1 MAAVNYT
8 VRLDES
14 DKKLAEQVF
23 NELGLT
29 LAAGLNV
36 YIKAVARK
44 RRIPYELALND
55 ADRISASLRATIT
68 SDEKTKSFQAISGI
82 LAGYE
87 VDLDKE
93 REERI
98 LNQ

>member
-8 VRLDES
+8 VRLDET

-36 YIKAVARK
+36 YIKTVARK
-44 RRIPYELALND
+44 RRIPFDLALND
-55 ADRISASLRATIT
+55 AERLSTPPLIVVTP
-68 SDEKTKSFQAISGI
+68 DEKMRSFQALNGL

-87 VDLDKE
+87 VDLNKE

-98 LNQ
+98 LG

>member
-8 VRLDES
+8 VRLDEI

-36 YIKAVARK
+36 YIKTVVRK
-44 RRIPYELALND
+44 RRIPFDLALD
-55 ADRISASLRATIT
+55 GTERVTAPPRSAIT
-68 SDEKTKSFQAISGI
+68 PEEKMKSFQALSGL
-82 LAGYE
+82 LAGHV
-87 VDLDKE
+87 VDLDEE
-93 REERI
+93 RAERI
-98 LNQ
+98 LKQ